1 MYDRTKPFQYFVGR
15 MCTCVGW
22 GLGYEKNS
30 DRNPAHVRGVILQTG
45 SLVSQ
50 VFVMA
55 HVGHAGVPILFS
67 MSSAAAV

>member
-1 MYDRTKPFQYFVGR
+1 
-15 MCTCVGW
+15 MC
-22 GLGYEKNS
+22 GLGGWVMK
-30 DRNPAHVRGVILQTG
+30 RTVTAILPTVRGVILQTG